1 MKKIKLIVINHILSQ
16 NDWMGTK
23 LKNFKGKNI
32 LIKISELEMFFKVND
47 EGLLVLNDEKVL
59 PDASIL
65 MTLNSFFNQIINK
78 KNKDITIQGDIDL
91 AKEVSEA
98 LRKIRW
104 DVEEDL
110 SKIIGDIAAN
120 KVGRL
125 GKDLIDGSKSAVI
138 NIAEAAKEYWEE
150 ESPLIA
156 KKMRVEQ
163 LLSDIDVI
171 SEDVERLEAK
181 INSLE
186 FKISK

>member
-1 MKKIKLIVINHILSQ
+1 MSK
-16 NDWMGTK
+16 K
-23 LKNFKGKNI
+23 LKNFTGKKI
-32 LIKISELEMFFKVND
+32 LIKISELEMYFKVND
-47 EGLLVLNDEKVL
+47 QGLLVLNDEKVL

-65 MTLNSFFNQIINK
+65 MTLNSFFNQITSK

-98 LRKIRW
+98 LKEIRW
-104 DVEEDL
+104 DIEEDL
-110 SKIIGDIAAN
+110 SKVIGDIAAN
-120 KVGRL
+120 KIGRI
-125 GKDLIDGSKSAVI
+125 GKDLIDGSKSAAI

-156 KKMRVEQ
+156 KRMRVEQ
-163 LLSDIDVI
+163 LLSDIDII

-186 FKISK
+186 LKISK